1 MHVVVSKKD
10 LKLASTVVQK
20 ALPKV
25 VVQEERGHLL
35 FTVSGDDLLIT
46 GTNNDLKASYR
57 IKTQECEGSGAFT
70 ISPKI
75 LTKVLVKVDADTIR
89 IEFDK
94 EEHIVK
100 IYTKED
106 LKSYTS
112 AQSFPADKMLTF
124 THELGDDVV
133 LEELDRNILA
143 AALGYAA
150 SYLPDLK
157 EDMRT
162 FDQMLIDKG
171 IIYSANGL
179 NKMGFFVCKQFQG
192 INKLKIRK
200 TAVPLLAKILSSLP
214 DEKATL
220 FESERDVGILTDT
233 MRFSCLKSNAEPP
246 EIPTVHLKSE
256 GPYTRI
262 DKTNLMKHIDRVVAS
277 NSTKI
282 GAGIRMTLSGA
293 GEDAHLDIELVANL
307 KSNERIPCARV
318 NDDTADRY
326 EHTTF
331 YTILKD
337 VLTSLKAE
345 KDVRLHVNDDN
356 KFFKVYESGT
366 IGDERYIAVGLGS
379 YTKVV
384 KQ

>member
-1 MHVVVSKKD
+1 MYIVVDKRV
-10 LKLASTVVQK
+10 LKMAVAVVQR

-35 FTVSGDDLLIT
+35 FTVTDDELVIT

-57 IKTQECEGSGAFT
+57 MKALESEGNGAFT
-70 ISPKI
+70 VSPKI
-75 LTKVLVKVDADTIR
+75 LHKVLPKIDADTIR
-89 IEFDK
+89 LEFDK
-94 EEHIVK
+94 EEFIVR

-106 LKSYTS
+106 SKSYTS

-124 THELGDDVV
+124 TQDLGDNVV
-133 LEELDRNILA
+133 YEEMNRKILA
-143 AALGYAA
+143 TALNYAA
-150 SYLPDLK
+150 GYLPDPK

-171 IIYSANGL
+171 IVYSANGL

-192 INKLKIRK
+192 INKIKIRK
-200 TAVPLLAKILSSLP
+200 TAVPLMAKILAVLP

-220 FESERDVGILTDT
+220 FESERDVGIITKDA
-233 MRFSCLKSNAEPP
+233 RFSCLKSNTEPP

-262 DKTNLMKHIDRVVAS
+262 DKSSLMKHIDRVVAS
-277 NSTKI
+277 NPTKV
-282 GAGIRMTLSGA
+282 GAGVRMVLGGA
-293 GEDAHLDIELVANL
+293 GEDAHLDVELVANL
-307 KSNERIPCARV
+307 KSNERVSCARI

-366 IGDERYIAVGLGS
+366 IDDEKYIAVGLGS